1 MIYWFRT
8 DLRVGDN
15 LASAARLLPVYC
27 HDPAADTP
35 TRWGFTRRGAHRR
48 TFLDAALTDLDAAL
62 RARGS
67 RLLQVRG
74 AAADV
79 LPALARALGTD
90 RVACEAIAAPEEV
103 DELASLRAA
112 GLQVRAVW
120 QSTMLDPGLLPFE
133 VEVLPKVFTDFR
145 RAVEMAGVLPA
156 APLAPLAALPPCPS
170 LDQLP
175 GMVQVGGALARRSG
189 RSGATKAAARLP
201 SRGGGRNSRAVSG
214 QRSRIWRATSQAQ
227 GPGITR

>member
-15 LASAARLLPVYC
+15 LALAAASASAARLLPVYC
-27 HDPAADTP
+27 HDPAADTS
-35 TRWGFTRRGAHRR
+35 TRWGFTRRSAHRR

-112 GLQVRAVW
+112 GLQVRAVNE
-120 QSTMLDPGLLPFE
+120 LHKNVDGACAHC
-133 VEVLPKVFTDFR
+133 
-145 RAVEMAGVLPA
+145 AVPY
-156 APLAPLAALPPCPS
+156 PCETKR
-170 LDQLP
+170 L
-175 GMVQVGGALARRSG
+175 MREARES
-189 RSGATKAAARLP
+189 
-201 SRGGGRNSRAVSG
+201 V
-214 QRSRIWRATSQAQ
+214 
-227 GPGITR
+227 